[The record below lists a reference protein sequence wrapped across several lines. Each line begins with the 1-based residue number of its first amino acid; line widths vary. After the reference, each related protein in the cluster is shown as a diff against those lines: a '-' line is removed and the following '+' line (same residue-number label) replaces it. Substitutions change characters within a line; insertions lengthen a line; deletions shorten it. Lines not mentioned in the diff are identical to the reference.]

1 MAKVTFLWHLIHN
14 NFIIKILIQNFTN
27 FAFTMTEY
35 LLHPRITENKDWATV
50 LFVLAFGIIAVI
62 KSVYGNR
69 FNDFINLLFSD
80 KYSKVYRDS
89 SQLKSSFTISL
100 FFVQVISF
108 AFFIQISLSIFGYA
122 TKTDWILYIQI
133 ITFLVFF
140 ILSKFLVEKII
151 ATTFNIEEF
160 MEQFNL
166 QKITYRT
173 YIGIII
179 LPINVVLFYY
189 NAVSQIIPTTIIA
202 IIIALSTLTY
212 SLSIKKYQNV
222 IFSKLFYFI
231 LYLCT
236 LEIAPYFFMYYLF
249 TKGST

>member
-1 MAKVTFLWHLIHN
+1 
-14 NFIIKILIQNFTN
+14 
-27 FAFTMTEY
+27 MTEY
-35 LLHPRITENKDWATV
+35 LLHPRITENKDWATA
-50 LFVLAFGIIAVI
+50 LFILAFAIIAI
-62 KSVYGNR
+62 TKSFNENR
-69 FNDFINLLFSD
+69 FGDFINLIFSD

-108 AFFIQISLSIFGYA
+108 AFFIQISLNIFGYA
-122 TKTDWILYIQI
+122 SKTDWLLYIQI
-133 ITFLVFF
+133 ITFLIFF

-179 LPINVVLFYY
+179 LPINIILFYH
-189 NAVSQIIPTTIIA
+189 NTVSQHIPITIIA
-202 IIIALSTLTY
+202 IILGLSILTY
-212 SLSIKKYQNV
+212 ALSIKKYQNV

-249 TKGST
+249 IKGSA